1 MSKRQLTTYEDRESF
16 VLDCYE
22 RAEQLRKKK
31 AYREGIQLLVEALQY
46 GIHKEKL
53 YYRLGNLYIDAGDL
67 ARAEYTYKR
76 ALEIN
81 PNHANAMHNLAVVY
95 KRQKKTSLF
104 VKTYKK
110 SQKMAI
116 QHPPE
121 VNFTP
126 EQKKRARH
134 LGRRTFL
141 WSIIGVGI
149 FLLILYL
156 LLR

>member
-1 MSKRQLTTYEDRESF
+1 MSERQLTTYNDQKTF
-16 VLDCYE
+16 VLECYN

-31 AYREGIQLLVEALQY
+31 AYREGIQLLVEALKY

-67 ARAEYTYKR
+67 ARAEYAYKR
-76 ALEIN
+76 ALETN
-81 PNHANAMHNLAVVY
+81 PNYANALHNLSVVY

-116 QHPPE
+116 RHPPE
-121 VNFTP
+121 LDFTP
-126 EQKKRARH
+126 DQKTRVRR
-134 LGRRTFL
+134 LGRKAL
-141 WSIIGVGI
+141 IWGIVGVGI
-149 FLLILYL
+149 LSLVLYL
-156 LLR
+156 FSR